1 MSCPLA
7 LQKKPPRP
15 RMRGMTRCRFQ
26 QTSAV
31 LFFCLLT
38 SFISITAVIAAGPPD
53 QTFHLAISNDAVP
66 AQQRLLRVN
75 QGDLVRL
82 NLTSDMP
89 GEIHL
94 HGYRLELKLTPGTA
108 AELTFKARATGR
120 YRIEWHRAGAP
131 KKGGGH
137 HGAALAT
144 LEVRPK

>member
-15 RMRGMTRCRFQ
+15 KMHGMTRCRFP
-26 QTSAV
+26 QTSAA
-31 LFFCLLT
+31 LFYCLLLCLVSPAAAIASELPDKT
-38 SFISITAVIAAGPPD
+38 FNLTIS
-53 QTFHLAISNDAVP
+53 HDALP

-75 QGDLVRL
+75 QGDTVKLH
-82 NLTSDMP
+82 LTSDMP

-94 HGYRLELKLTPGTA
+94 HGYRLELKLAPGTP

-131 KKGGGH
+131 EKSGSH
-137 HGAALAT
+137 HGSALAT
-144 LEVRPK
+144 IEVRPK